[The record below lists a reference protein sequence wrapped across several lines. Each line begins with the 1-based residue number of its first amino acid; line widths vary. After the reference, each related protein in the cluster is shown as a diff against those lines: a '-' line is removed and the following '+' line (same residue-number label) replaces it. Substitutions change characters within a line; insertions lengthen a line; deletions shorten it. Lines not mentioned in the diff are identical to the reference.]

1 MDQPQP
7 LATIAERVGI
17 TVRTLRK
24 HAERDGFPAPAV
36 RCGKCGSGLLYD
48 LGAVQRWEETG
59 DGSATAD
66 GTTRTVQPLSVLAD
80 DLDVTATTLWKHS
93 KHADFPSPVAR
104 CGMCAKDRKSVV

>member
-36 RCGKCGSGLLYD
+36 RCGKCGSARERPARRNRAQAGLQPPWSAAL
-48 LGAVQRWEETG
+48 LQP
-59 DGSATAD
+59 SAT
-66 GTTRTVQPLSVLAD
+66 RSCSPCLSPPLVL
-80 DLDVTATTLWKHS
+80 LTAFIKII
-93 KHADFPSPVAR
+93 AYFV
-104 CGMCAKDRKSVV
+104 